1 MSLGAIVG
9 RMRRQYRLPAATRP
23 VTDRTSVSTQ
33 IDGSLPSRSPGG
45 IYLFNVLSSES
56 VRLAL
61 FIGSS
66 SFLLNGLHHLGDLGS
81 NVSTLDQSTIHLLDS
96 LLSLARIL
104 KVNETEALGRDSPV
118 VASPEGPDSD
128 LGLFDLNGKIVENG
142 GKSGVVDRE
151 REIGDKNGGLC
162 LMLVLRQRLHAI
174 KSTYLGVLFGDL
186 ELLHSRLPGL
196 PRLGS
201 LLLLRSLTSLV
212 TSLRI
217 NPSLGGVFLVLMSF
231 VVTLSGLAS
240 LGLLHDIV
248 NKHIKM
254 PIENLTY
261 PGPRLLGFR
270 SRLLGLTLLLTLSS
284 LDLTLGGTSNNGFSL
299 LLGIP
304 RLPGLLALLNPS
316 FTVDSSLLFRFAVLD
331 NHRPAVEF

>member
-1 MSLGAIVG
+1 MSLGAIVE
-9 RMRRQYRLPAATRP
+9 RQYRLPTATRP

-45 IYLFNVLSSES
+45 IYLFDVLSSES

-81 NVSTLDQSTIHLLDS
+81 NVSTLDQSTINLLDS

-151 REIGDKNGGLC
+151 GEIGDKNGGLC

-196 PRLGS
+196 PRLDS
-201 LLLLRSLTSLV
+201 LLLRSLTSLV

-254 PIENLTY
+254 PIEDLTY

-316 FTVDSSLLFRFAVLD
+316 FTVDSSLLFRFAVFD